1 MLGKFID
8 EECYD
13 FSPGLA
19 GANRLDNSLYVLAPI
34 TERKIALFLSFSVTH
49 WLIHVPIVQ
58 CITAICPD
66 LG

>member
-13 FSPGLA
+13 FSPGLV

-34 TERKIALFLSFSVTH
+34 TERKIALFLSFSVIPLATN
-49 WLIHVPIVQ
+49 
-58 CITAICPD
+58 TCPNHSTYN
-66 LG
+66 GHSS